1 MGVGLLLFG
10 LVLFAVAVDIDKVEF
25 LREFR
30 ALAVFLDL
38 VLLPPT
44 GTLVPEPR
52 FRFLITSVFKL
63 NGLTTPC
70 NFRKR
75 PQALHSGWP
84 SGFRLHKGVV
94 WVKQFV
100 HVVGAFPSFPLPA
113 ADCKLVV
120 EPCFDMGGEDG
131 LLGATDENPDMVP
144 LPSPAGELCID
155 CASCSKPF
163 CCPPK

>member
-75 PQALHSGWP
+75 PQALHSG
-84 SGFRLHKGVV
+84 
-94 WVKQFV
+94 
-100 HVVGAFPSFPLPA
+100 
-113 ADCKLVV
+113 
-120 EPCFDMGGEDG
+120 
-131 LLGATDENPDMVP
+131 
-144 LPSPAGELCID
+144 
-155 CASCSKPF
+155 
-163 CCPPK
+163 